1 MKRLTV
7 LRALA
12 APVLVFCALV
22 QAADS
27 DLTPSVGDP
36 VRQAVIDGLRRE
48 MAALHGMDLV
58 FVVESLKVQNGW
70 AWIVTLPQS
79 PDGTNRYEGVS
90 ALLRLVDGVWK
101 VADLPCT
108 EEDDPECLG
117 DADYY
122 ERLLIRYPGVPREI
136 LPEVD

>member
-1 MKRLTV
+1 
-7 LRALA
+7 
-12 APVLVFCALV
+12 
-22 QAADS
+22 
-27 DLTPSVGDP
+27 
-36 VRQAVIDGLRRE
+36 

-58 FVVESLKVQNGW
+58 FVVEYLKVQNGW

-117 DADYY
+117 GADYY
-122 ERLLIRYPGVPREI
+122 QQLLIRYPGIPREI